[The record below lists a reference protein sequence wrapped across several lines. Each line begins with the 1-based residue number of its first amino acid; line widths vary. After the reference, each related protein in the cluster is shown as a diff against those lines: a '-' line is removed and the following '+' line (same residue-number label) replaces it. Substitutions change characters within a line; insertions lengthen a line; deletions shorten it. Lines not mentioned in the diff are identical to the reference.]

1 MAIEHYKPADP
12 NVICGALHN
21 LVPLVQFK
29 KCKKHPWRN
38 VKVLVL
44 VKLYKWYQ
52 IAQRITYFVQIYEKQ
67 VEQIMTQHA

>member
-12 NVICGALHN
+12 NVIGDALHN
-21 LVPLVQFK
+21 LVPFVQFK
-29 KCKKHPWRN
+29 KCIKHPWRS

-52 IAQRITYFVQIYEKQ
+52 IAQRITYIVQIYEKQ
-67 VEQIMTQHA
+67 VEQIMNQYA